1 MPEQDPL
8 RARFAA
14 YRGDLTDRID
24 GPGPDAARRTLRRR
38 RRAAVATGAVAVAL
52 VVAPIAA
59 VAALRDAPSPA
70 PPAATPTADP
80 TWSPSPR
87 PSPDASRSPS
97 SSPSS
102 PAAPDG
108 RITERQLRAARPDLP
123 AWAGRNCA
131 DTTRVTLLP
140 ATTPEVDRPYLIS
153 VTHGDVDAD
162 GATETLALLGC
173 RIGEA
178 SAKQVVA
185 FDRDAAGRIVTLG
198 RVTRTHE
205 EGDGGFEDVRAVA
218 VADGKVR
225 VQVADLQPCC
235 SIPAYWARQQWRTYG
250 WDGERFAQTGGPTTF
265 GRDSRLT
272 DLAISAGPFVLGPAD
287 EHGRFQGTVTVT
299 VTNRGPLDA
308 NRVAFRHLE
317 AFGTPDGGDW
327 YRCEPAREQ
336 PEWPSCLTEGVPA
349 GERRSWT
356 FRFRLGPERLEAGP
370 SIWLVHYG
378 ADHRYWPDVT
388 PGDNHVVVRVDR

>member
-14 YRGDLTDRID
+14 YRGDVTDRID

-38 RRAAVATGAVAVAL
+38 RRATVATGALAVAL

-59 VAALRDAPSPA
+59 VAALRETPPPG

-80 TWSPSPR
+80 SWSPSPE

-97 SSPSS
+97 SPT
-102 PAAPDG
+102 APDG
-108 RITERQLRAARPDLP
+108 RITERQLRAAALDLP

-131 DTTRVTLLP
+131 DTTRVSLLP
-140 ATTPEVDRPYLIS
+140 ATTTEVDRPYLIS
-153 VTHGDVDAD
+153 VTQGDVDAD

-198 RVTRTHE
+198 RVARTHE
-205 EGDGGFEDVRAVA
+205 GGDGGFEDVRTVA
-218 VADGKVR
+218 VAGGKVR
-225 VQVADLQPCC
+225 VQVADIQPCC

-250 WDGERFAQTGGPTTF
+250 WDGERFAQTDGPTTW
-265 GRDSRLT
+265 GRDTRLT
-272 DLAISAGPFVLGPAD
+272 DLAISAGPLVLGAAD
-287 EHGRFQGTVTVT
+287 QLGRRQATVTLT
-299 VTNRGPLDA
+299 VTNRGPVDA
-308 NRVAFRHLE
+308 DHVAFHELE
-317 AFGTPDGGDW
+317 GVGTPDGGDW
-327 YRCEPAREQ
+327 DRCEPARGRSD
-336 PEWPSCLTEGVPA
+336 WPPCLTDGVPA

-356 FRFRLGPERLEAGP
+356 FRFRVGPEGP
-370 SIWLVHYG
+370 GADVSARVVHHG
-378 ADHRYWPDVT
+378 ADHRHWPDLA
-388 PGDNHVVVRVDR
+388 PGNNQVDVRVEG

>member
-38 RRAAVATGAVAVAL
+38 RRATVATAALAVAL

-59 VAALRDAPSPA
+59 VAALRDAA
-70 PPAATPTADP
+70 PPGPPASTPTAGP
-80 TWSPSPR
+80 TSSPSPE

-97 SSPSS
+97 SP
-102 PAAPDG
+102 PAPTAPDG
-108 RITERQLRAARPDLP
+108 RITGRQLRAAALDLP
-123 AWAGRNCA
+123 AWAGRSCA

-140 ATTPEVDRPYLIS
+140 AATTEVDRPYLIS

-198 RVTRTHE
+198 RVARTHE
-205 EGDGGFEDVRAVA
+205 EAAGGFEDVRAVA
-218 VADGKVR
+218 VAGGKVR
-225 VQVADLQPCC
+225 VEVADIQPCC
-235 SIPAYWARQQWRTYG
+235 SVPAYWARQQWRTYG
-250 WDGERFAQTGGPTTF
+250 WEGERFTQTGGPTTW

-272 DLAISAGPFVLGPAD
+272 DLAVTAGPLVLEPPD
-287 EHGRFQGTVTVT
+287 QLGRRRGTVTVT
-299 VTNRGPLDA
+299 VTNRGTVDA
-308 NRVAFRHLE
+308 DRVAFHELE
-317 AFGTPDGGDW
+317 RVGTPDGGDW
-327 YRCEPAREQ
+327 DRCEPARGRSD
-336 PEWPSCLTEGVPA
+336 WPPCLTDGVPA

-356 FRFRLGPERLEAGP
+356 FRFRVEPEGPGADVSARV
-370 SIWLVHYG
+370 VHHS
-378 ADHRYWPDVT
+378 ADHRYWPDLA
-388 PGDNHVVVRVDR
+388 PGDNQIDLRVDG